1 MSDPNRE
8 PDNSTVEEWFGQS
21 VDRDRELA
29 EELSEEL
36 PPEEAEA
43 EFDRRAE
50 GEEEQERRHGD
61 HLDPG

>member
-8 PDNSTVEEWFGQS
+8 PDNSTVDEWFGQS

-43 EFDRRAE
+43 EFERRAK
-50 GEEEQERRHGD
+50 GEEEQDRRHGD